1 MGAYSFY
8 HFQRYIFSKFIIHQ
22 KTKMKEHCSNE
33 CLQFSRG
40 GGGRGRLVE
49 AIIQYNTLFTFHS
62 CTKLHTD
69 YYK

>member
-1 MGAYSFY
+1 MGAYPFY

-40 GGGRGRLVE
+40 GREGALSRGNNT
-49 AIIQYNTLFTFHS
+49 IQYFIHISQL
-62 CTKLHTD
+62 
-69 YYK
+69 Y

>member
-40 GGGRGRLVE
+40 GGGRREGALSRGNNT
-49 AIIQYNTLFTFHS
+49 IQYFIHISQL
-62 CTKLHTD
+62 
-69 YYK
+69 Y